1 MAALCAS
8 APCAASGPLRGNPID
23 NVPKPEK
30 PTQAAPAP
38 ISMPTLPAQAAVQAR
53 LRQRVTPRHFD
64 VKGSHVIPFQEIT
77 AILRPLAGHETTVA
91 HLVQEVDKITQLYQ
105 KQGYPLSFALL
116 QQQDFS
122 KGLEIG
128 RACGRE
134 RVCQYV

>member
-1 MAALCAS
+1 MTIKARAPSHRHISTAFCIAALCAS

-77 AILRPLAGHETTVA
+77 AILRPLAGHET
-91 HLVQEVDKITQLYQ
+91 
-105 KQGYPLSFALL
+105 P
-116 QQQDFS
+116 
-122 KGLEIG
+122 EIG
-128 RACGRE
+128 RASCRE